1 MNRISLQQKRVPLK
15 KSKYYCK
22 KRSQKNTSDLLCGL
36 KALNAILSHVKK
48 DMVDRSVTDT
58 AAMELAKREE
68 QLLYDK
74 SVSKISDLYH
84 HPDDFYAPNVIINLI
99 KKHTCLEGKDYTKK
113 D

>member
-1 MNRISLQQKRVPLK
+1 MNRTSLLQERVTPKKNRLYCKNDLK
-15 KSKYYCK
+15 K
-22 KRSQKNTSDLLCGL
+22 NTNDLLCGL

-48 DMVDRSVTDT
+48 DTVNLSVTDS
-58 AAMELAKREE
+58 AMQMAKREE